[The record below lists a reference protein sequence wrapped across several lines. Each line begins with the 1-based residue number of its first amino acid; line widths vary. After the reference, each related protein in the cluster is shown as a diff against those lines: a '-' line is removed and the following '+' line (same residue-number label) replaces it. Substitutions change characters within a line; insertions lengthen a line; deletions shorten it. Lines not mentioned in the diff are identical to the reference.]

1 MILAILR
8 RSHLLLIFTNNKE
21 FSFKTQPIPLDV
33 AVENTSFEYPG
44 ITDDLLMPLL
54 CDEKLY

>member
-1 MILAILR
+1 MIFAILR
-8 RSHLLLIFTNNKE
+8 CSDLWLIFTSNKK